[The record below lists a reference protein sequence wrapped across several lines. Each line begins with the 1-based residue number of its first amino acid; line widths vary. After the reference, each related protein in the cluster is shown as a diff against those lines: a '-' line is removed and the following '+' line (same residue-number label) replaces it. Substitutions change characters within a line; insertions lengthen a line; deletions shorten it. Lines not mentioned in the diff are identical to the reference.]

1 MGNGAPVGGKSAK
14 TSSAPGAPLPGQSVT
29 QRVIREVTVG
39 GGRFAP
45 GHLGELTQIVPFE
58 MVDAVLAETGA
69 EQVRV
74 RALPSRVVIYLLL
87 AAALF
92 GDCGYRQ
99 VWARLVAG
107 LDGLAVARPSAAG
120 LAAPVGQVHQAQVAG
135 AAVDEGADRR

>member
-1 MGNGAPVGGKSAK
+1 
-14 TSSAPGAPLPGQSVT
+14 
-29 QRVIREVTVG
+29 
-39 GGRFAP
+39 
-45 GHLGELTQIVPFE
+45 

-92 GDCGYRQ
+92 GECGYRQ

-120 LAAPVGQVHQAQVAG
+120 GGAAPRGGDPGAG
-135 AAVDEGADRR
+135 AGGAGGPGGRRPAGPPPPPGNPPPPPPPGGGVGPPPG